1 MINLYTADCVSAFQ
15 MILDP
20 HPILN
25 ILGSCGFL
33 SRLPWSCLRSVCRG
47 EVCIEDIYDIIIPL
61 DSLDHCLL

>member
-1 MINLYTADCVSAFQ
+1 MADCWVYGCARLLGSTPITFGLVGIEMINLYTADCVSAFQ

-33 SRLPWSCLRSVCRG
+33 SRLP
-47 EVCIEDIYDIIIPL
+47 
-61 DSLDHCLL
+61 